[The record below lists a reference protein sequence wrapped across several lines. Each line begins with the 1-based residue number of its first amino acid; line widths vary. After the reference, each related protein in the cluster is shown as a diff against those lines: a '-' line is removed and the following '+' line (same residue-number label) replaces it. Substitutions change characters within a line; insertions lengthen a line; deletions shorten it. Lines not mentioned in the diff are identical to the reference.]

1 MNEMGERMQCEAEMS
16 EQRLFTHHFDFFF
29 HQTQPE

>member
-16 EQRLFTHHFDFFF
+16 EQRFTHHFDFFF
-29 HQTQPE
+29 SPHPT